1 MENSVIV
8 KNLML
13 MQNQLRICH
22 WQTLKYSEHKAFGK
36 AYENLDSLIDEFME
50 VCIGKHNR
58 FNFEGGSC
66 DLILFNLGDMDV
78 NQFLNSCLGF
88 LVSLDLMYD
97 NKMDTDLLNIR
108 DEIMALLNKTKYLLT
123 LE

>member
-1 MENSVIV
+1 MENATIV

-22 WQTLKYSEHKAFGK
+22 WQTLKYSEHKAFGE
-36 AYENLDSLIDEFME
+36 AYENLDELIDEFME
-50 VCIGKHNR
+50 VCMGKHDR

-66 DLILFNLGDMDV
+66 SLELFNLGDMEV
-78 NQFLNSCLGF
+78 MQFLDSCIAF

-97 NKMDTDLLNIR
+97 NKMDTDLLNLR
-108 DEIMALLNKTKYLLT
+108 DEMMSLLNKTKYLLT

>member
-1 MENSVIV
+1 MDNSLVV

-22 WQTLKYSEHKAFGK
+22 WQTLKFSEHKAFGE
-36 AYENLDSLIDEFME
+36 AYDNLDDLMDEFME
-50 VCIGKHNR
+50 VCMGKHDR

-66 DLILFNLGDMDV
+66 SFQLFNLGDMDII
-78 NQFLNSCLGF
+78 QFLDSCIAF

-97 NKMDTDLLNIR
+97 SKMDTDLMNIR
-108 DEIMALLNKTKYLLT
+108 DEMMALINKTKYLLT

>member
-1 MENSVIV
+1 
-8 KNLML
+8 

-22 WQTLKYSEHKAFGK
+22 WQTLKFSEHKAFGK
-36 AYENLDSLIDEFME
+36 AYENLNTLIDEFME
-50 VCIGKHNR
+50 VCMGKHDR

-66 DLILFNLGDMDV
+66 SFQLFNLGDMDV
-78 NQFLNSCLGF
+78 IQFLDSCIAF

-97 NKMDTDLLNIR
+97 SKMDTDLMNIR
-108 DEIMALLNKTKYLLT
+108 DEIMALINKTKYLLT